1 MFIHCKC
8 ICIYDMIGIKLKI
21 INLFFRNQTHAPI
34 IQFIDMKTGGNFA
47 DQIDLLKTANIG
59 VPEKV

>member
-1 MFIHCKC
+1 
-8 ICIYDMIGIKLKI
+8 MIRIKFKI

-34 IQFIDMKTGGNFA
+34 IQFIDMKNGGNFA

-59 VPEKV
+59 VPEKVQHS